1 MNLILLSRVINAY
14 HRNLGKREPYSRRTG
29 EQVTTSRTTLEQWI
43 IKSQPKQI
51 EKAKRE
57 ILYFV
62 INQLLGDCT
71 FIVSNIIDILNIIDL
86 LAKE

>member
-1 MNLILLSRVINAY
+1 MLNLILLSRVINAY
-14 HRNLGKREPYSRRTG
+14 HRKEPYSRRTG

-71 FIVSNIIDILNIIDL
+71 FIVSNIIDILNTNC
-86 LAKE
+86 